1 MRAAALW
8 PGRKEVGV
16 VDHEEP
22 LLGSPT
28 SVRFRT
34 LEVGV
39 CGTDAELCSF
49 HYPSHPPRG
58 SDYLIPGHEALGV
71 VEEVG
76 DEVRTLKP
84 GDLVVP
90 SVRRPCPR
98 PDCPACRSGNQDFCL
113 TGEFSERGLA
123 RAHGFLAERVVEEE
137 EFLFRVPASLR
148 EVGVLTEPLTIA
160 EKGLR
165 QYLAVQRRLP
175 WLRDADDATMLA
187 GARAVVLGAG
197 PVGILGAMLLRA
209 RGCDVRVYSREPASS
224 ARAGL
229 VEAAGARYRSAE
241 DVTVAD
247 LAAELGGIDLVY
259 EAAGS
264 PALALETLPYV
275 SRNGVFV
282 MTGVPRGGAPI
293 EVDGEALM
301 TEVVVRNSML
311 VGTVNASP
319 ADFDAAIRD
328 LELFDREWPAAVRG
342 IITGRHS
349 LADFCRCAT
358 GKSGIKEIIDFAAAA
373 R

>member
-8 PGRKEVGV
+8 VDRKKVGV

-22 LLGSPT
+22 VLGSPT

-49 HYPSHPPRG
+49 HYPATAPRG
-58 SDYLIPGHEALGV
+58 DGYLIPGHEAIGV

-76 DEVRTLKP
+76 SAVTRLRP

-98 PDCPACRSGNQDFCL
+98 PDCPACRSGNQDFCV
-113 TGEFSERGLA
+113 TGEFVERGL
-123 RAHGFLAERVVEEE
+123 RGAHGFLAERIVEEE
-137 EFLFRVPASLR
+137 EYLFVVPRSLR
-148 EVGVLTEPLTIA
+148 DVGVLTEPLTIA

-175 WLRDADDATMLA
+175 WLREAADAEMLA
-187 GARAVVLGAG
+187 GKRALVLGAG
-197 PVGILGAMLLRA
+197 PVGILGCMLLRA
-209 RGCDVRVYSREPASS
+209 RGCEVWVYSREPAS
-224 ARAGL
+224 APRAAL
-229 VEAAGARYRSAE
+229 VEGAGAAYVSSSE
-241 DVTVAD
+241 TTVAA
-247 LAAELGGIDLVY
+247 LAAEMGGIDLVY

-264 PALALETLPYV
+264 SALAFDVLQHL

-282 MTGVPRGGAPI
+282 MTGVPRGGGGI
-293 EVDGEALM
+293 EVPGDVLM
-301 TEVVVRNSML
+301 TEMVVRNAML
-311 VGTVNASP
+311 VGTVNAGRE
-319 ADFDAAIRD
+319 DFDSAIRD
-328 LELFDREWPAAVRG
+328 LGAFVAAWPDAVRG
-342 IITGRHS
+342 IVTGRHA

-358 GKSGIKEIIDFAAAA
+358 EKNGIKEVIEF
-373 R
+373 

>member
-8 PGRKEVGV
+8 PGRKEIGV

-22 LLGSPT
+22 VLGSPT

-58 SDYLIPGHEALGV
+58 SDYLIPGHEAIGV

-76 DEVRTLKP
+76 AGVSGLKP

-113 TGEFSERGLA
+113 TGEFAERGLA

-175 WLRDADDATMLA
+175 WLRDAGEDAMLA
-187 GARAVVLGAG
+187 GVRALVLGAG

-224 ARAGL
+224 ARAKL
-229 VEAAGARYRSAE
+229 VESTGARYRSA
-241 DVTVAD
+241 AD
-247 LAAELGGIDLVY
+247 LSLAELVAESGIDLVY

-264 PALALETLPYV
+264 PALAFEILPHLA
-275 SRNGVFV
+275 RNGVFV
-282 MTGVPRGGAPI
+282 MTGVPRGGDPVAL
-293 EVDGEALM
+293 DGDALM
-301 TEVVVRNSML
+301 TQVVVRNTML
-311 VGTVNASP
+311 VGTVNASRD
-319 ADFDAAIRD
+319 DFDAAIRD
-328 LELFDREWPAAVRG
+328 LGRFHAAWPDAVRG
-342 IITGRHS
+342 IITGRHP
-349 LADFCRCAT
+349 LGDFCRCAT
-358 GKSGIKEIIDFAAAA
+358 GKSGIKEIIVFAPAN
-373 R
+373 